1 MVETQGPPAQ
11 KRKGRGCLGWG
22 CLVLTAILAV
32 VVLLVG
38 VGAALFFRVP
48 ERLGIRKS
56 AAERLLSQ
64 TPDREAASAI
74 LADLKK
80 AGVDTKGVE
89 LYVLPFKE
97 KEGSIAYAV
106 LDTSQGFDFRG
117 VKEDDPITDYL
128 TKLATGEA
136 SEKYGIERVALEY
149 RGQGGDSL
157 LTVTASTDTIAGFA
171 NGTVSKEQFLQ
182 GVDAGGNLPAFIQEV
197 LR

>member
-1 MVETQGPPAQ
+1 M
-11 KRKGRGCLGWG
+11 RCGCWAGLG
-22 CLVLTAILAV
+22 LLTVI
-32 VVLLVG
+32 VLLMG
-38 VGAALFFRVP
+38 AGAALFFRVP

-56 AAERLLSQ
+56 AAERLLAQ
-64 TPDREAASAI
+64 TPDREAATAI

-80 AGVDTKGVE
+80 AGVDIMGVD
-89 LYVLPFKE
+89 LYILPYKE

-106 LDTSQGFDFRG
+106 LDASQGFDFRG
-117 VKEDDPITDYL
+117 VKQDDPVADYL

-149 RGQGGDSL
+149 RGQSGASL
-157 LTVTASTDTIAGFA
+157 LTITASTDTLVGFA